1 MCQIV
6 FWVLENQGEH
16 NNPHI
21 HLSQRKERNQNTS
34 EREMLRREDTR
45 DQGFK
50 SDGSCH
56 VVKGVRK
63 GAHEKGLQQHET
75 PEGGFSGS
83 SLPCQENVA
92 ESTRQLGRW
101 RALSGL
107 VALLWVH
114 SRGCTDEKPSGS
126 YSEQARGWLEARGC
140 GFPQS
145 MWSWTPW
152 NGLLATQRWHP
163 SCPQL
168 LREAIILKRRTGVPG

>member
-56 VVKGVRK
+56 VVKGVRE
-63 GAHEKGLQQHET
+63 GAHEKGLQQHAT

-83 SLPCQENVA
+83 PLPCQENVA
-92 ESTRQLGRW
+92 EPTRQLGRW
-101 RALSGL
+101 RALSRL

-126 YSEQARGWLEARGC
+126 CFEQARGRLEATEHVELD
-140 GFPQS
+140 PLEWPS
-145 MWSWTPW
+145 S
-152 NGLLATQRWHP
+152 TQGWL
-163 SCPQL
+163 SCPQP